1 MIIMAHKQHK
11 LHDAKLIVLK
21 PKGLIAQT
29 FENSGFKDMLYV
41 VTSDADAMA
50 KLANR
55 VAT

>member
-1 MIIMAHKQHK
+1 MAHKQHK